1 MRHYQ
6 RSGNSTVAAV
16 SLRSGIDTINN
27 MDTIDA
33 IDIIDDR
40 KIVGTEGINGIEWKD
55 ESVGRVGRCYH

>member
-6 RSGNSTVAAV
+6 RSGNYAVAAV

-33 IDIIDDR
+33 IDIID
-40 KIVGTEGINGIEWKD
+40 
-55 ESVGRVGRCYH
+55 ESRVVEYIILSVQDNALGVT